1 MTEQNTE
8 RVQAFKQL
16 RLSLRALAMAG
27 DEQRMLFADLAAS
40 AGDLASNYDQSAAV
54 IRADYES
61 DLSTAQSDALA
72 AIDRKLATM
81 SRDGDEFDADLW
93 TDAALRSGEHWGEVR
108 NLATAALDAFGWPME
123 SSAQSAEDQE
133 SGVET

>member
-54 IRADYES
+54 IRADYEP
-61 DLSTAQSDALA
+61 DLSTAQSEACDHV
-72 AIDRKLATM
+72 
-81 SRDGDEFDADLW
+81 SRW
-93 TDAALRSGEHWGEVR
+93 R
-108 NLATAALDAFGWPME
+108 
-123 SSAQSAEDQE
+123 
-133 SGVET
+133 

>member
-1 MTEQNTE
+1 MADDNSEHS
-8 RVQAFKQL
+8 QAFKQL
-16 RLSLRALAMAG
+16 RLSLRGLAMAG
-27 DEQRMLFADLAAS
+27 DEQRTLFADLVAS

-54 IRADYES
+54 IRADYEA

-72 AIDRKLATM
+72 AIDRKFATM

-93 TDAALRSGEHWGEVR
+93 TDAALRSGEHWAEVR
-108 NLATAALDAFGWPME
+108 NLATAALDAFGWPTE
-123 SSAQSAEDQE
+123 SSAQSSEDQE